1 MNRLVHLQLSKVK
14 ESFFLEE
21 QLPSQVACSDI
32 DKRRALKAEVGT
44 GQKEQE
50 RVSWERYESSDRE
63 TASSSHERPE
73 FPTPPDYHN
82 QKSRRQFCMV
92 KLFVRFL
99 IILGQKTVQS
109 QLCYDKLLLP

>member
-1 MNRLVHLQLSKVK
+1 MKALTEKQLQVHMKDRN
-14 ESFFLEE
+14 
-21 QLPSQVACSDI
+21 SQPPP
-32 DKRRALKAEVGT
+32 L
-44 GQKEQE
+44 
-50 RVSWERYESSDRE
+50 
-63 TASSSHERPE
+63 
-73 FPTPPDYHN
+73 PPDYRN